1 MTKVTPDHR
10 TKTKLYTQLML
21 HKYINIPISFVV
33 RDFVYIQLPPTPLH
47 VATNQVLLISVAH
60 NEAKSHTHPVKRDQ
74 PFTLTLIVLKMQ
86 YNSSNWT

>member
-33 RDFVYIQLPPTPLH
+33 RDFVYIQLLPTPLH
-47 VATNQVLLISVAH
+47 IVTTKFYLSVLHIMRQ
-60 NEAKSHTHPVKRDQ
+60 KSHISCEVRPALYTDSHSPQDAV
-74 PFTLTLIVLKMQ
+74 
-86 YNSSNWT
+86 

>member
-33 RDFVYIQLPPTPLH
+33 RDFVYIQLLPTPLH
-47 VATNQVLLISVAH
+47 IVTNQVLLISVAH
-60 NEAKSHTHPVKRDQ
+60 NEAKVTH
-74 PFTLTLIVLKMQ
+74 LL
-86 YNSSNWT
+86 